1 MDVLNENV
9 VYLLEINF
17 HNNKICATGL
27 SQFGLKLHMD
37 IQNGQEFLTSRM
49 MPSPVLNAFFLQN
62 HWMPEI
68 TTDSPRCCVSR
79 CWFLDSDGER
89 EKLVFAKAL
98 H

>member
-9 VYLLEINF
+9 IYLLEINF

-49 MPSPVLNAFFLQN
+49 MLLPSPVLNAFFLQN
-62 HWMPEI
+62 HWKPEI
-68 TTDSPRCCVSR
+68 TTDSPRGVCQGAGSWTVM
-79 CWFLDSDGER
+79 ER
-89 EKLVFAKAL
+89 EKS
-98 H
+98 